1 MQYGNIWRTHRKLF
15 HRFFNISAAS
25 QFDDKIHKAV
35 SVFLHRLS
43 DSPERF
49 LKHAHLYVSFRSII
63 VCPELIVRILDGKPY
78 WVFDAVDRVRGEH
91 RV

>member
-1 MQYGNIWRTHRKLF
+1 MRYGNLWRTSRRLF

-35 SVFLHRLS
+35 NVFLHRLS

-49 LKHAHLYVSFRSII
+49 LKHAHLYVNPCSII
-63 VCPELIVRILDGKPY
+63 GMAQAHCTHFGLEASLDL
-78 WVFDAVDRVRGEH
+78 
-91 RV
+91 